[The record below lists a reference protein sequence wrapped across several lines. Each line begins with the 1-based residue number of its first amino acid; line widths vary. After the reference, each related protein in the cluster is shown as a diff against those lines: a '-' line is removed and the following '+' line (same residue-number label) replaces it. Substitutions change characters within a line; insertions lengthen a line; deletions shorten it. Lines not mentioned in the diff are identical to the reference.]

1 MMVSIN
7 LLPLLVVMAALGVML
22 VNGEFKKIP
31 LWADLYLRSHTDWED
46 IDFKLAFLMDNY
58 DVVSLEKCL
67 YQGFND
73 QDTVSIV
80 DELPSSVCFL
90 RKVCFPERKISWRQM
105 LATIFALSLA
115 GPALGEQV
123 GKIPMWTDLGLGRLT
138 DWEDLDFKLAFLM
151 DTYQVVS
158 LEKCLFRGSN
168 DQNTVSASGESKM
181 CGWVT

>member
-7 LLPLLVVMAALGVML
+7 VLPLLVVVAALGVVL
-22 VNGEFKKIP
+22 VNGELKNIP

-58 DVVSLEKCL
+58 NVVSLEKCL
-67 YQGFND
+67 YQGSNG